1 MTAPGDVLG
10 KTQKNKNN
18 NKQTNT
24 VDKQTNKKHCKQN
37 KNMINPL
44 TLFLC
49 QEKHSEL
56 HQKHHG
62 KSVLKGAH
70 IFHRIWTLST
80 VRPVV
85 TKELVQTECQ
95 NELPQTMNVKMNLY
109 KLWTSK
115 ELVQTMN
122 VKRTCTNYER
132 QKNLYKL
139 CTSKWNLL
147 FHVSAIL
154 SLEMICAIV
163 WNTKTHGPSDWKETK
178 TTNVDQLQATADTSP
193 LPCFHCPNSPTVC
206 P

>member
-1 MTAPGDVLG
+1 
-10 KTQKNKNN
+10 
-18 NKQTNT
+18 
-24 VDKQTNKKHCKQN
+24 
-37 KNMINPL
+37 MINPL

-95 NELPQTMNVKMNLY
+95 NECQNELPQTMNVKMNLY

-115 ELVQTMN
+115 ELVQTMNVKRTCTNNEHLKKKSVQTMNIRKTTRVQTMN